1 MIVIIQRFCSNKK
14 MKNLRTISILSILL
28 VLLVSC
34 GRIMEDSNIWT
45 DRGEVDTKLI
55 IAYLLSD
62 IPLPESSD
70 IMEEKTVIQGS
81 GLGWSG
87 KITIKAPLSPAEM
100 LIFFSEEISPGGWR
114 MISSTVSEQIILVYK
129 KAGRIATVEI
139 LRDFPMFGRETT
151 AIISVVPD
159 DAVQG
164 NPFRD

>member
-1 MIVIIQRFCSNKK
+1 
-14 MKNLRTISILSILL
+14 MKILKNISIAS
-28 VLLVSC
+28 VLIIFLMSC
-34 GRIMEDSNIWT
+34 GRIMEDSNLWT

-62 IPLPESSD
+62 IPLPESSE

-87 KITIKAPLSPAEM
+87 KITIKTPLSPAET
-100 LIFFSEEISPGGWR
+100 LIFFSEEIAPGGWR

-159 DAVQG
+159 DSVQG

>member
-1 MIVIIQRFCSNKK
+1 
-14 MKNLRTISILSILL
+14 MKNLKTLSILSLL
-28 VLLVSC
+28 IFLGSC
-34 GRIMEDSNIWT
+34 GRIMEDSDIWT

-159 DAVQG
+159 DAIQG

>member
-1 MIVIIQRFCSNKK
+1 
-14 MKNLRTISILSILL
+14 MKVFQKISIFLIS
-28 VLLVSC
+28 VSFISAC
-34 GRIMEDSNIWT
+34 SVMEDRNIWT

-62 IPLPESSD
+62 IPLPEESE
-70 IMEEKTVIQGS
+70 ILEEKTVIQGS

-87 KITIKAPLSPAEM
+87 KITIKSPLSPAET
-100 LIFFSEEISPGGWR
+100 LIFFSEEIAPSGWS

-129 KAGRIATVEI
+129 KSDRIATVEI

>member
-1 MIVIIQRFCSNKK
+1 
-14 MKNLRTISILSILL
+14 MKNLKSLLALILSAIFIT
-28 VLLVSC
+28 SC
-34 GRIMEDSNIWT
+34 SVMEDRDLWT
-45 DRGEVDTKLI
+45 DRGELDTKLI

-62 IPLPESSD
+62 IPLPESSE
-70 IMEEKTVIQGS
+70 ILEEKTVIQGS

-87 KITIKAPLSPAEM
+87 KITIKAPLSPAET
-100 LIFFSEEISPGGWR
+100 LIFFAEEVTPTGWT

>member
-1 MIVIIQRFCSNKK
+1 
-14 MKNLRTISILSILL
+14 MKILKNISIAS
-28 VLLVSC
+28 VLIIFLMSC
-34 GRIMEDSNIWT
+34 GRIMEDSNLWT

-62 IPLPESSD
+62 IPLPESSE

>member
-1 MIVIIQRFCSNKK
+1 MKDFKRPLALLASIILISSCS
-14 MKNLRTISILSILL
+14 
-28 VLLVSC
+28 V
-34 GRIMEDSNIWT
+34 MEDRNIWT
-45 DRGEVDTKLI
+45 DRGELDTKLI

-62 IPLPESSD
+62 IPLPESSE
-70 IMEEKTVIQGS
+70 ILEEKTVSQGA

-87 KITIKAPLSPAEM
+87 KITIKAPLSPAEL
-100 LIFFSEEISPGGWR
+100 LIFFSEEVTPSGWT

>member
-1 MIVIIQRFCSNKK
+1 MKILKNISVASVLIIFL
-14 MKNLRTISILSILL
+14 M
-28 VLLVSC
+28 SC
-34 GRIMEDSNIWT
+34 GRIMEDSNLWT

-62 IPLPESSD
+62 IPLPESSE

-87 KITIKAPLSPAEM
+87 KITIKAPLSPAEC
-100 LIFFSEEISPGGWR
+100 LIFFSEEIAPAGWR

-139 LRDFPMFGRETT
+139 MRDFPMFGRETT
-151 AIISVVPD
+151 VIISVVPD

>member
-1 MIVIIQRFCSNKK
+1 MKDFKIHLALLASIILISSCS
-14 MKNLRTISILSILL
+14 
-28 VLLVSC
+28 V
-34 GRIMEDSNIWT
+34 MEDRNIWT
-45 DRGEVDTKLI
+45 DRGELDTKLI

-62 IPLPESSD
+62 IPLPESSE
-70 IMEEKTVIQGS
+70 ILEEKTVIQGS

-87 KITIKAPLSPAEM
+87 KITIKAPLSPAEL
-100 LIFFSEEISPGGWR
+100 LIFFSEEVTPSGWT